1 VEYWKASVYRCI
13 LPDTIEGQVMA
24 AGLHHWL
31 ITKGR
36 MMDDTKGILLL
47 FQTDQLIQVCT
58 K

>member
-13 LPDTIEGQVMA
+13 LPDTIEDQVMA

-47 FQTDQLIQVCT
+47 FQTDQLI
-58 K
+58 